1 MSRPGAAPLAPPYS
15 PLLPLPLPQ
24 AVASI
29 NQVGAQ
35 LSASQLQTH
44 LAPLVLRLARNKDW
58 FTPRVSA
65 SGLVA
70 LAYSECEDAPAVG
83 AEL

>member
-1 MSRPGAAPLAPPYS
+1 M
-15 PLLPLPLPQ
+15 
-24 AVASI
+24 ASI

-35 LSASQLQTH
+35 LSAAQLQTH

-70 LAYSECEDAPAVG
+70 LAYSACEDAPAVG
-83 AEL
+83 AELREELKALHQLSPSGVE